1 MKDFGS
7 KSIHFLDTLNKVR
20 DLIQITSPENVFV
33 PLKEALDQCGEL
45 LKRCHQ
51 KKRKLI
57 FIGNGGSAAIASHQ
71 AIDYWKNGRIRAIAF
86 NDSSLLTCIANDYGY
101 DRVFVEPLKMFSEP
115 EDILIA
121 VSSSGKSQNI
131 IQAVHMAQNLNLKVF
146 TLSGFEASNPL
157 RGMGDINFYIP
168 SFNYGIV
175 EVSHL
180 SILHSLLDS
189 LEIEHV

>member
-71 AIDYWKNGRIRAIAF
+71 AIDYWKNGRIRAF
-86 NDSSLLTCIANDYGY
+86 H
-101 DRVFVEPLKMFSEP
+101 
-115 EDILIA
+115 
-121 VSSSGKSQNI
+121 SG
-131 IQAVHMAQNLNLKVF
+131 
-146 TLSGFEASNPL
+146 
-157 RGMGDINFYIP
+157 
-168 SFNYGIV
+168 
-175 EVSHL
+175 
-180 SILHSLLDS
+180 
-189 LEIEHV
+189 

>member
-131 IQAVHMAQNLNLKVF
+131 IQAVHM
-146 TLSGFEASNPL
+146 
-157 RGMGDINFYIP
+157 
-168 SFNYGIV
+168 
-175 EVSHL
+175 
-180 SILHSLLDS
+180 
-189 LEIEHV
+189 